1 MMRLFFFAF
10 LFLGCQHQAP
20 KPNASLALDYPEAQY
35 HDFDPDACAYRF
47 MYNDVS
53 TPVQLSSCGTT
64 LDYPLLKAKVYVTYF
79 DLRKSSLD
87 TLFMDFE
94 NRLMIFGKGTQ
105 RINESTYEDKE
116 KEVLGSCVTL
126 IGDSPSNLHFF
137 ATDTKR
143 HFISGSLLFS
153 VAPNYDSLAP
163 AIGYIRNDV
172 QKMLETLLWQ

>member
-1 MMRLFFFAF
+1 MRLFFFAS
-10 LFLGCQHQAP
+10 LFLGCQRQAP
-20 KPNASLALDYPEAQY
+20 KPNAFLDLAYAEAQY
-35 HDFDPDACAYRF
+35 NDFDSDACAYRF
-47 MYNDVS
+47 MYNNVS
-53 TPVQLSSCGTT
+53 MPVQLSSCGIT

-79 DLRKSSLD
+79 DLSKSSLD

-105 RINESTYEDKE
+105 RINESTYEDQQ

-137 ATDTKR
+137 ATDNKR

-153 VAPNYDSLAP
+153 AAPNYDSLAP
-163 AIGYIRNDV
+163 AIGYIKNDV
-172 QKMLETLLWQ
+172 QKMLETLRWQ

>member
-1 MMRLFFFAF
+1 MIRIFLLLLFFF
-10 LFLGCQHQAP
+10 GCQHQAP
-20 KPNASLALDYPEAQY
+20 KPYAALALNYPAAQY
-35 HDFDPDACAYRF
+35 NDFETNACAYRF
-47 MYNDVS
+47 KYNVVS

-79 DLRKSSLD
+79 DLNNTSLD

-94 NRLMIFGKGTQ
+94 KRIKIFGKGTQ
-105 RINESTYEDKE
+105 RISESTYEDKE
-116 KEVLGSCVTL
+116 KDVLGSCVTL
-126 IGDSPSNLHFF
+126 IGDTPSNLHFF

-153 VAPNYDSLAP
+153 AAPNYDSLAP

-172 QKMLETLLWQ
+172 QKMLETLRWQ

>member
-1 MMRLFFFAF
+1 MMRILFFLF
-10 LFLGCQHQAP
+10 LFLGCQHQVP
-20 KPNASLALDYPEAQY
+20 KPFAALALSYPEPQY
-35 HDFDPDACAYRF
+35 NDYAPNACVYRF
-47 MYNDVS
+47 MYNEVS
-53 TPVQLSSCGTT
+53 TPMQLSSCGTT
-64 LDYPLLKAKVYVTYF
+64 LDYPLLKAKIYVTYF
-79 DLRKSSLD
+79 DLHKTSLD

-94 NRLMIFGKGTQ
+94 NRLTIFGKGTQ

-137 ATDTKR
+137 ATDTKK

-153 VAPNYDSLAP
+153 ASPNYDSLAP

-172 QKMLETLLWQ
+172 QKMLETLRWQ